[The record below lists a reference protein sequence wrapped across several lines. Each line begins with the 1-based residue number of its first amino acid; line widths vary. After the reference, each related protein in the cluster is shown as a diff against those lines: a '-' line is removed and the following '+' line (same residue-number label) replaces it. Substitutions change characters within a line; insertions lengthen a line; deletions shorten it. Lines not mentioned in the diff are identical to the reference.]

1 MKLKILLMPFSV
13 VLSLV
18 LIIGYIYPSWF
29 GEDASSIKNI
39 KSEIE
44 KKNEELLS
52 VRTKKNNM
60 MKLAQSLQN
69 NADLE
74 SLVNKYYPTY
84 RNDEDVVNN
93 INNVAFSEGVFLVN
107 MGIEY
112 KKVEAS
118 DDPIRVMAIPLKTS
132 NAENN
137 LIDPGSVGVEGAIS
151 EIPLADENG
160 VLLVDLAKSRIKFI
174 EANLEINGSY
184 DQIKRFLVSLN
195 KVGLLN
201 NIQSFEI
208 FKKEEQS
215 ATDNEENVS
224 DDFLTAK
231 TVIGFGYL
239 ISANKPIA
247 ELLRSDLFSKGE
259 FNFNDV
265 DSKKGAL
272 TGNYKKSEIGEV
284 GISNPFL
291 KEAGVE

>member
-29 GEDASSIKNI
+29 GEDANSIKNI
-39 KSEIE
+39 KNEIE
-44 KKNEELLS
+44 KKNEELLI
-52 VRTKKNNM
+52 VRAKKGNMTK
-60 MKLAQSLQN
+60 LTQSLQN

-74 SLVNKYYPTY
+74 SLINKYYPTY

-118 DDPIRVMAIPLKTS
+118 DDPVRVMAIPLKMS
-132 NAENN
+132 NVENN
-137 LIDPGSVGVEGAIS
+137 LVTPENVSVDGIGG
-151 EIPLADENG
+151 EILLADENG
-160 VLLVDLAKSRIKFI
+160 ILLTDLAKARIKFI
-174 EANLEINGSY
+174 EANLEINGNY

-201 NIQSFEI
+201 NIKSFEI
-208 FKKEEQS
+208 LKNEKQET
-215 ATDNEENVS
+215 ADDEENVS
-224 DDFLTAK
+224 VDFLTAK

-239 ISANKPIA
+239 ISANRPIND
-247 ELLRSDLFSKGE
+247 LLSSDLFDKGE
-259 FNFNDV
+259 FNFYDV
-265 DSKKGAL
+265 DSKRGIL
-272 TGNYKKSEIGEV
+272 IGNYKKSEVGEV

>member
-18 LIIGYIYPSWF
+18 LIIGYIYPSRF
-29 GEDASSIKNI
+29 GEDANSIKNI
-39 KSEIE
+39 KNEIE
-44 KKNEELLS
+44 KKNEELLI
-52 VRTKKNNM
+52 VRAKKGNMTK
-60 MKLAQSLQN
+60 LTQSLQN

-74 SLVNKYYPTY
+74 SLINKYYPTY

-118 DDPIRVMAIPLKTS
+118 DDPVRVMAIPLKMS
-132 NAENN
+132 NVENN
-137 LIDPGSVGVEGAIS
+137 LITPENVSVDGIGG
-151 EIPLADENG
+151 EILLADENG
-160 VLLVDLAKSRIKFI
+160 ILLADLAKARIKFI
-174 EANLEINGSY
+174 EANLEINGNY

-201 NIQSFEI
+201 NIKSFEI
-208 FKKEEQS
+208 LKNEKQET
-215 ATDNEENVS
+215 ADDEENVS
-224 DDFLTAK
+224 VDFLTAK

-239 ISANKPIA
+239 ISANRPIND
-247 ELLRSDLFSKGE
+247 LLSSDLFDKGE
-259 FNFNDV
+259 FNFYDV
-265 DSKKGAL
+265 DRKRGIL
-272 TGNYKKSEIGEV
+272 IGNYKKSEVGEV

>member
-29 GEDASSIKNI
+29 GEDANSIKNI
-39 KSEIE
+39 KNEIE
-44 KKNEELLS
+44 KKNEELLI
-52 VRTKKNNM
+52 VRAKKGNMTK
-60 MKLAQSLQN
+60 LTQSLQN

-74 SLVNKYYPTY
+74 SLINKYYPTY

-118 DDPIRVMAIPLKTS
+118 DDPVRVMAIPLKMS
-132 NAENN
+132 NVENN
-137 LIDPGSVGVEGAIS
+137 LVTPENVSVDGIGG
-151 EIPLADENG
+151 EILLADENG
-160 VLLVDLAKSRIKFI
+160 ILLADLAKARIKFI
-174 EANLEINGSY
+174 EANLEINGNY

-201 NIQSFEI
+201 NIKSFEI
-208 FKKEEQS
+208 LKNEKQET
-215 ATDNEENVS
+215 ADDEENVS
-224 DDFLTAK
+224 VDFLTAK

-239 ISANKPIA
+239 ISANRPIND
-247 ELLRSDLFSKGE
+247 LLSSDLFDKGE
-259 FNFNDV
+259 FNFYDV
-265 DSKKGAL
+265 DSKRGIL
-272 TGNYKKSEIGEV
+272 IGNYKKSEVGEV

>member
-52 VRTKKNNM
+52 VKAKKSNM
-60 MKLAQSLQN
+60 MKLTQSLQSN
-69 NADLE
+69 TDLE
-74 SLVNKYYPTY
+74 SLINKYYPTY

-112 KKVEAS
+112 KKIEAS
-118 DDPIRVMAIPLKTS
+118 DDPVKVMAIPLRM
-132 NAENN
+132 NNVENN
-137 LIDPGSVGVEGAIS
+137 LINPENTSIENVSS
-151 EIPLADENG
+151 EIPLVDENG
-160 VLLVDLAKSRIKFI
+160 ISMVDLAKSRIKFI

-208 FKKEEQS
+208 FKKENQNS
-215 ATDNEENVS
+215 AGNEENVS

-239 ISANKPIA
+239 ISADKPVGD
-247 ELLRSDLFSKGE
+247 LLSSDLFSKGE
-259 FNFNDV
+259 FNFYDV
-265 DSKKGAL
+265 DSKRNIL
-272 TGNYKKSEIGEV
+272 TGNYKKSEVGEV

-291 KEAGVE
+291 KESSAE

>member
-29 GEDASSIKNI
+29 GEDANSIKNI
-39 KSEIE
+39 KNEIE
-44 KKNEELLS
+44 KKNEELLI
-52 VRTKKNNM
+52 VRAKKGNMTK
-60 MKLAQSLQN
+60 LTQSLQN

-74 SLVNKYYPTY
+74 SLINKYYPTY

-118 DDPIRVMAIPLKTS
+118 DDPVRVMAIPLKMS
-132 NAENN
+132 NVENN
-137 LIDPGSVGVEGAIS
+137 LITPENVSVDGMGG
-151 EIPLADENG
+151 EILLADENG
-160 VLLVDLAKSRIKFI
+160 ILLTDLAKARIKFI
-174 EANLEINGSY
+174 EANLEINGNY

-201 NIQSFEI
+201 NIKSFEI
-208 FKKEEQS
+208 LKNEKQET
-215 ATDNEENVS
+215 ADDEENVS
-224 DDFLTAK
+224 VDFLTAK

-239 ISANKPIA
+239 ISANRPIND
-247 ELLRSDLFSKGE
+247 LLSSDLFDKGE
-259 FNFNDV
+259 FNFYDV
-265 DSKKGAL
+265 DSKRGIL
-272 TGNYKKSEIGEV
+272 IGNYKKSEVGEV